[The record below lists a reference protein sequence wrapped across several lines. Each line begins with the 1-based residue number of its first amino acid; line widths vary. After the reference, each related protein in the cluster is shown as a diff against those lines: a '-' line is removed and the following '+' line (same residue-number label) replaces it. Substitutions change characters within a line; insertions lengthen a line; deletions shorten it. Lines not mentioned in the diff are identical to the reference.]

1 MIKKTPT
8 APYKRASRA
17 VLNAYINKPSDYP
30 PIVREQSITPIEN
43 RFFIGDGRGPECRAE
58 SAHIV
63 LIHFLFVCLSGVSFY
78 GLEAIQTKLF
88 VDNICQNV

>member
-58 SAHIV
+58 SAH
-63 LIHFLFVCLSGVSFY
+63 CLERLVPHLAYASGILSRLDIY
-78 GLEAIQTKLF
+78 S
-88 VDNICQNV
+88 